1 MASQWSARQSW
12 GAVYG
17 AADQKSTRKVRFMA
31 RVGWPP
37 VGRPRVGSVASMTV
51 HAAVLVADLRIRSS
65 QSLKDKRSALR
76 PLIDGLRHR
85 FSLSVAETDHQDLLQ
100 RAGIAVAAAGPSAD
114 RLEDALDA
122 VERFIWS
129 FTDLEVLDVTR
140 HWIEVDDDG

>member
-1 MASQWSARQSW
+1 
-12 GAVYG
+12 
-17 AADQKSTRKVRFMA
+17 
-31 RVGWPP
+31 
-37 VGRPRVGSVASMTV
+37 MTV

-114 RLEDALDA
+114 QLENALDA